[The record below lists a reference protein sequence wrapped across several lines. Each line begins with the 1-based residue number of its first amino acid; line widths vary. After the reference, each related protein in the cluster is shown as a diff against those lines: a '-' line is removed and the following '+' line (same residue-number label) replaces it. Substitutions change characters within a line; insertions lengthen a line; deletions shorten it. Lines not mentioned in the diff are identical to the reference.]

1 MILSLNKSYNIVN
14 SIVNL
19 FGVGIS
25 LKSKVMGRIQSC
37 GEDNPPRIGIGW
49 SFSCCGGNWQDDED
63 IIDKNQDK
71 EEAGNDGQAQ

>member
-1 MILSLNKSYNIVN
+1 MNESYNIVN
-14 SIVNL
+14 PIVNL
-19 FGVGIS
+19 FGVGIC
-25 LKSKVMGRIQSC
+25 LIVQNDSKLC
-37 GEDNPPRIGIGW
+37 GDYNPPRIGIGW